1 MDPAP
6 ENSHDRRK
14 ATVLLSLK
22 GLVDNYGLTVW
33 FWRTAIWRGDLPYL
47 QLGRKLAVDRR
58 DVEAWIERNKVV
70 EGAR

>member
-6 ENSHDRRK
+6 ENNRDRRK
-14 ATVLLSLK
+14 ATVLLSLR

-58 DVEAWIERNKVV
+58 DVEAWIEKNKVV

>member
-1 MDPAP
+1 M
-6 ENSHDRRK
+6 K
-14 ATVLLSLK
+14 AEVASSKPTLLLSLR
-22 GLVDNYGLTVW
+22 GLVATYGMTVW

-70 EGAR
+70 EGARI

>member
-1 MDPAP
+1 MAPAP
-6 ENSHDRRK
+6 ENSRDRRK
-14 ATVLLSLK
+14 ATVLLSLRD
-22 GLVDNYGLTVW
+22 LVDNYGLTVW

-70 EGAR
+70 EGTR

>member
-1 MDPAP
+1 MEQSA
-6 ENSHDRRK
+6 SHSQERLK
-14 ATVLLSLK
+14 SAVLLNLK
-22 GLVDNYGLTVW
+22 GLVATYGLTTW

-47 QLGRKLAVDRR
+47 QLGRKMVVDRR